1 MKAQRAA
8 SKSLLGPAID
18 ALEGFY
24 GRQAPGWPT
33 DPFLFLIW
41 WHCGYPPSEERCGL
55 GWDALTAAVGV
66 TPAALA
72 AARSATLT
80 RALRAGGLVP
90 EQRAARVRAIA
101 RRVQAEF
108 AGDLRAALAR
118 VPEADA
124 RKLLRE
130 FPGIGAP
137 GADRILLFAALAPVA
152 AVPSSCP
159 QVPVR
164 IQSGREGPKYG
175 ATYVQAR
182 QLLEAQLPA
191 TLAARS
197 RAYLLLQRHG
207 RQLCKSKNPQCGA
220 CPICGSC
227 AYFASLSRAVR
238 PRKPRLAARRR

>member
-1 MKAQRAA
+1 MIATRAA

-18 ALEGFY
+18 ALEGHY
-24 GRQAPGWPT
+24 GRQTPGWPT

-41 WHCGYPPSEERCGL
+41 WHCGYPPGDERCGR

-66 TPAALA
+66 TPVALA

-90 EQRAARVRAIA
+90 ELRAARVRTIA

-118 VPEADA
+118 AGEVAA

-159 QVPVR
+159 YVPVR
-164 IQSGREGPKYG
+164 IQSGREGPKYT
-175 ATYVQAR
+175 ATYAQAR
-182 QLLEAQLPA
+182 ELLEAQLPA
-191 TLAARS
+191 TLGARS

-207 RQLCKSKNPQCGA
+207 RQLCKTKSPQCGA
-220 CPICGSC
+220 CPISGTC
-227 AYFASLSRAVR
+227 AYFASAKRAAA
-238 PRKPRLAARRR
+238 PRAAARGR